1 MCADSHHHITSS
13 FKGEDIED
21 IRKLLE
27 LTRQNEELKINHK
40 LEKKHIKK
48 LKKEYFEL
56 KQSNLHCK
64 HLDSCKLKSN
74 KATSFSDVRILKEI

>member
-1 MCADSHHHITSS
+1 MLSEQQYFVL
-13 FKGEDIED
+13 FKGETIED
-21 IRKLLE
+21 IRKYFE
-27 LTRQNEELKINHK
+27 LTKQNEELKINHK
-40 LEKKHIKK
+40 LEKRQIKK